1 MISLKTKDWMIEDI
15 DAIFFDKDGTFIDLH
30 YFWGKM
36 TEMRCLE
43 IIKRF
48 NLESTLLKTLCLFLG
63 YDLETKKMLSDGIT
77 AMYSRSK
84 IIEIFRGNLLELK
97 VETSEGEL
105 TEIFDFVSLEFYK
118 EIEKYTRPIEEAID
132 FIKKV
137 KAKGIKTAIV
147 TSDSVESTNLTI
159 KNFGWEK
166 LFDVVVGRESSQE
179 TKESGTLTRIALDNL
194 KADAKKTVMIGDAP
208 MDYISAKNAGI
219 NNTILVAT
227 GQIGVNELKKYTPY
241 VLESLKELECLKI

>member
-15 DAIFFDKDGTFIDLH
+15 DTIFFDKDGTFIDLH

-105 TEIFDFVSLEFYK
+105 AEIFDFVSLEFYK
-118 EIEKYTRPIEEAID
+118 EIEKYTKPIEEAID

-179 TKESGTLTRIALDNL
+179 TKESGALTRIALDNL
-194 KADAKKTVMIGDAP
+194 KADAQKTVMIGDAP

-219 NNTILVAT
+219 VKTILVST
-227 GQIGVNELKKYTPY
+227 GQIEDSELKKISDFTTT
-241 VLESLKELECLKI
+241 SLKKVEII